1 MSKPI
6 WGDLPPFTIRPSS
19 ITKKD
24 VVSPTSAQAFQVL
37 SEVGENAIALNSLEM
52 EKRNMKGLFKGFD
65 PERITPKE
73 LSKAGALLYKN
84 GFIDNLTADL
94 MNRTGAEFDK
104 TGKVINADEP
114 INALEFLANQIL
126 IMREKTAWGDPYAQT
141 LMPDYVRAIHVI
153 QNLQVFAHSGDSYEM
168 QKSKAAQRDGLQ

>member
-6 WGDLPPFTIRPSS
+6 WGDLPPFTIKTSS
-19 ITKKD
+19 IKK
-24 VVSPTSAQAFQVL
+24 VPVTPARGQVLQVL

-73 LSKAGALLYKN
+73 LSKAGTLLYKN

-153 QNLQVFAHSGDSYEM
+153 QNLQVFASSGDSYEM
-168 QKSKAAQRDGLQ
+168 QKSKAAQRNGIQ

>member
-19 ITKKD
+19 ITKKST
-24 VVSPTSAQAFQVL
+24 VSPTSAQAFQVL
-37 SEVGENAIALNSLEM
+37 SEVGENAIALNSLAM
-52 EKRNMKGLFKGFD
+52 EKSNMKKLFKGFD
-65 PERITPKE
+65 PEHITPRE
-73 LSKAGALLYKN
+73 LSKAGTLLYKS

-94 MNRTGAEFDK
+94 MNRAGAEFDK
-104 TGKVINADEP
+104 AGKVINADEP
-114 INALEFLANQIL
+114 INALEFLANQIV

-153 QNLQVFAHSGDSYEM
+153 QNLQAFASSGDSYEM
-168 QKSKAAQRDGLQ
+168 QKSKAAQRDGIQ